1 MFFLYLK
8 KNLYFPKHCT
18 QLTLLIYYSQF
29 AYHTIWNKNKLAVA
43 QIPSRWS
50 APVPGHFGP
59 QLSRESHHLQRTLH
73 PTGALRTPRIL
84 GSLVSGTQHLFQQN
98 QECVGPAGA
107 GTVARVPSSLCW
119 STLVSNSAESPTV
132 PRKKNHFQALSLTH
146 DLRIPGSQEPG
157 HTTISG
163 SQRKLHCQEI
173 WYTKNLA

>member
-50 APVPGHFGP
+50 APVPGHLGP

-84 GSLVSGTQHLFQQN
+84 GSLVSGTQHLFQHN
-98 QECVGPAGA
+98 WECLGPAGA
-107 GTVARVPSSLCW
+107 GAQDLCPTSSPCSFW
-119 STLVSNSAESPTV
+119 LVLVYLGFQLGRQHHGPQ
-132 PRKKNHFQALSLTH
+132 RRYHFQAL
-146 DLRIPGSQEPG
+146 
-157 HTTISG
+157 
-163 SQRKLHCQEI
+163 
-173 WYTKNLA
+173 

>member
-98 QECVGPAGA
+98 EGWLGPAGA
-107 GTVARVPSSLCW
+107 QTQEPN
-119 STLVSNSAESPTV
+119 STSESFWWVLVYLGFELSRQPHG
-132 PRKKNHFQALSLTH
+132 PQRRYQFQAL
-146 DLRIPGSQEPG
+146 
-157 HTTISG
+157 
-163 SQRKLHCQEI
+163 
-173 WYTKNLA
+173 